1 MEIDHEKPMS
11 KIEAIL
17 NPIFLLNLVSIET
30 IQYYSTIDTSI
41 EDEGIE
47 SKVELKVMLLK
58 PTEKEHEVNEHFY
71 ELILTHVTNYQIDFM
86 NEDNRTFEFDTDE
99 VQLERDSKSEDMYI
113 LSFINAS
120 VDIHIK
126 FRGLAIKLLTCNE

>member
-1 MEIDHEKPMS
+1 MTEIES
-11 KIEAIL
+11 IL
-17 NPIFLLNLVSIET
+17 NPTFLLNLVSIET
-30 IQYYSTIDTSI
+30 IQYYATIDTSI
-41 EDEGIE
+41 KDEGME

-99 VQLERDSKSEDMYI
+99 VQLERDDKSDVYI
-113 LSFINAS
+113 LSFINSS
-120 VDIHIK
+120 VSIYIK
-126 FRGLAIKLLTCNE
+126 FSGLGMKLLNFNEPK